1 MPELVLT
8 DMNARL
14 RAAAAA
20 VTDHRDAYRAAVEQ
34 RNALVVTAVDEGMSQ
49 RAVAAAAG
57 IAVSR
62 VSGLLLEGLPAPD
75 VDEP

>member
-14 RAAAAA
+14 RAAATA
-20 VTDHRDAYRAAVEQ
+20 VTNTRDAYRAAVEL
-34 RNALVVTAVDEGMSQ
+34 RNGLVVTAVDEGMSQ

-62 VSGLLLEGLPAPD
+62 VSGLLLEGLPEGPA
-75 VDEP
+75 EP